1 VLALMA
7 DLGYLRQP
15 ADGYRDLRF
24 LEALGL

>member
-1 VLALMA
+1 LMA

-24 LEALGL
+24 LEVLDR